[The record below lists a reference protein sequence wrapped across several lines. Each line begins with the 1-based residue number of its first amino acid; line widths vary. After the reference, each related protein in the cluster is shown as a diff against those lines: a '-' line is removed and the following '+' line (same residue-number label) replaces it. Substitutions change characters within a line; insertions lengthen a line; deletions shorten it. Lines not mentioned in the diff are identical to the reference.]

1 MDTDYSNLD
10 TSANIPLINE
20 LTDFLATE
28 AAELAA
34 NEDVNDESL
43 TPTNLDALD
52 YKPVSIVHLRNTR
65 NNKIQQKP
73 LMVLFDT
80 GAQKSTVKAKHSH
93 FGKVR
98 KTARPTTFSAP
109 HSKFQTNLMSEMQF
123 NMPEFSESKQRV
135 NHTYSVGDYA
145 YVLKDGV
152 YRKLEGDKLGP
163 YRVTE
168 VFTNNTVRIQKG
180 IMNERIN
187 IRRLSPHFGQ
197 PPN

>member
-1 MDTDYSNLD
+1 MDTEYSNLD

-93 FGKVR
+93 LV
-98 KTARPTTFSAP
+98 
-109 HSKFQTNLMSEMQF
+109 
-123 NMPEFSESKQRV
+123 
-135 NHTYSVGDYA
+135 
-145 YVLKDGV
+145 
-152 YRKLEGDKLGP
+152 
-163 YRVTE
+163 
-168 VFTNNTVRIQKG
+168 
-180 IMNERIN
+180 
-187 IRRLSPHFGQ
+187 
-197 PPN
+197 

>member
-1 MDTDYSNLD
+1 MDTEYSNLD
-10 TSANIPLINE
+10 TSADIPLINE

-80 GAQKSTVKAKHSH
+80 GAQKSTVKAQHSH
-93 FGKVR
+93 VSCNRFVC
-98 KTARPTTFSAP
+98 
-109 HSKFQTNLMSEMQF
+109 
-123 NMPEFSESKQRV
+123 
-135 NHTYSVGDYA
+135 
-145 YVLKDGV
+145 
-152 YRKLEGDKLGP
+152 
-163 YRVTE
+163 
-168 VFTNNTVRIQKG
+168 
-180 IMNERIN
+180 
-187 IRRLSPHFGQ
+187 
-197 PPN
+197 